1 MDKMDNDDVV
11 DCLNNLIETSKDGEY
26 GFKTCAE
33 RATSGELKKMF
44 TQRAQSCAKAATE
57 LQGLIAQHGGKAEDS
72 GSMLG
77 SMHRGWVSMRDAVAG
92 TSDQAILDECER
104 GEDSALGCYRKALK
118 QDLPPAVR
126 TVVEKQMAG
135 VQANHDEVKRLRD
148 GLKSR
153 A

>member
-11 DCLNNLIETSKDGEY
+11 DCLNDLIETSKDGEY

-57 LQGLIAQHGGKAEDS
+57 LQGLVAQHGGKAEDS

-77 SMHRGWVSMRDAVAG
+77 SMHRGW
-92 TSDQAILDECER
+92 
-104 GEDSALGCYRKALK
+104 GCATR
-118 QDLPPAVR
+118 
-126 TVVEKQMAG
+126 
-135 VQANHDEVKRLRD
+135 
-148 GLKSR
+148 SR
-153 A
+153 ARATRPSSTNASGARTLPWAATARP